1 MIIILISYILNID
14 LQCFFIMVEVLGELK
29 SLVIKGEDRLKEGQH
44 LKRSQHREELLFRIK
59 KNLGERQTHEK
70 TLWLR
75 ELACYVTIGWDSSVI
90 F

>member
-1 MIIILISYILNID
+1 MERVIFIKMTNLMIIIRISYILNID

-59 KNLGERQTHEK
+59 KIWVKDKLMRKLCG
-70 TLWLR
+70 
-75 ELACYVTIGWDSSVI
+75 
-90 F
+90 